1 MMRVFARLLSLLML
15 LILLVGCG
23 GAPMGTYTL
32 DGGMTCQTYGS
43 ETGLSRLEITR
54 LAGETVHFSL
64 PRASLEPDPDG
75 GFELVD
81 MNFDG
86 HPDLRVAYKKM
97 SNGDMRYTCFLWQE
111 TGVTKSEQLSAL
123 RGMEI
128 DAEAEMLTAW
138 DRYVIPE
145 EHESRTRTRYV
156 WKDGTLWAV
165 EKRELLYYPEEE
177 VYCLIDSAAVPGQAL
192 AMVDERWIF
201 PEKFDENE
209 IWN

>member
-1 MMRVFARLLSLLML
+1 MMRRFVRLLSFVLL

-43 ETGLSRLEITR
+43 ETGLSRLEITTA
-54 LAGETVHFSL
+54 AGEMSRFSL
-64 PRASLEPDPDG
+64 PRASLEPDAGG

-86 HPDLRVAYKKM
+86 HPDIRVAYKKM
-97 SNGDMRYTCFLWQE
+97 ANGDMRYTCFLWQD

-128 DAEAEMLTAW
+128 DAEAEVLTAW

-145 EHESRTRTRYV
+145 EHESRSRTRYV
-156 WKDGTLWAV
+156 WQDGTLWAV

-177 VYCLIDSAAVPGQAL
+177 IYCLIDSAAVPGQVL
-192 AMVDERWIF
+192 DVVDERWIF
-201 PEKFDENE
+201 PNKLNENE

>member
-1 MMRVFARLLSLLML
+1 MRGFVRLLPLLTVLVL
-15 LILLVGCG
+15 LAGCG
-23 GAPMGTYTL
+23 GEPMGSYPL

-43 ETGLSRLEITR
+43 ETGLSRLEITT
-54 LAGETVHFSL
+54 ASGETVRFSL
-64 PRASLEPDPDG
+64 PRATLEPNPAG

-86 HPDLRVAYKKM
+86 HADLRVAYKKM
-97 SNGDMRYTCFLWQE
+97 ANGDMRYTCFLWQE
-111 TGVTKSEQLSAL
+111 DGVVKSEQLSAL

-128 DAEAEMLTAW
+128 DAKAEVLTAW

-145 EHESRTRTRYV
+145 EHESRSRTRYM
-156 WKDGTLWAV
+156 WQDGTLWAV
-165 EKRELLYYPEEE
+165 EKRELLYYPEEG
-177 VYCLIDSAAVPGQAL
+177 VYCLIDSAAVPGEAL
-192 AMVDERWIF
+192 TVQDERWIF